1 MPSFGQLIPVFLSS
15 SWIPPTSRP
24 AKNIFQTQPEKKRS
38 KEHRVALFLVEARPC
53 HKATSGDTH
62 LNQSSQAWMKKQKHH
77 WNHQLQNKCPKFW
90 MGLSLYRI
98 PVRMSCESCLP
109 NWWVFMSP
117 CHPPELYM
125 INFWRN
131 NLFHPF
137 QPLRRLPQ
145 RIEPTISFGGYPSY
159 GFDPAL
165 VRSTQKIFNNLW
177 SAEGKLGE
185 TNMFWPVLEHFTG
198 SNLRLKHPI
207 PDLRSLRT
215 VELKLFGTYYWS
227 TFQLSANCPSQQNR
241 ANMVNEIRSNPI
253 YCLTKSGIPWYP
265 HRPWIKKTFG
275 EAGQDAS
282 KTSHAWRYFAW
293 PPPSSGVLQPCRWTD
308 GRAVREMGFVDYGH
322 PSHARHARGIHF

>member
-1 MPSFGQLIPVFLSS
+1 
-15 SWIPPTSRP
+15 
-24 AKNIFQTQPEKKRS
+24 
-38 KEHRVALFLVEARPC
+38 
-53 HKATSGDTH
+53 
-62 LNQSSQAWMKKQKHH
+62 
-77 WNHQLQNKCPKFW
+77 
-90 MGLSLYRI
+90 MGLSLYQI

-145 RIEPTISFGGYPSY
+145 RIEPTISFGGYPSH

-165 VRSTQKIFNNLW
+165 VRSTQKKINNLW

-215 VELKLFGTYYWS
+215 VELKLFGTCYWS

-265 HRPWIKKTFG
+265 RRPWIKKTFG

-293 PPPSSGVLQPCRWTD
+293 PPPSSGVLQPCWWTD

-322 PSHARHARGIHF
+322 PSHARHARESIFNGCVCVRVCIHIYIYTPTHTNKQTNKTKQNKQKNKQTDKQTDR